1 VTPTS
6 AAATGVGAIMSGKPG
21 KKKNAKSSAKPVVR
35 GTGRFQRARLQPIE
49 ADPRDDG
56 VAGDGSGSND
66 GAVDDVSASAE
77 SKAPDPDSGGGA
89 TPSLG
94 SEGTTASSSSAASS
108 GSVVPG
114 VVEALKDLIKFTG
127 TQCVDKD
134 PAEVS
139 AFLSSWLE
147 SSQAE
152 TLTRLTAEA
161 MTSKLAHRALCE
173 IVYTLTKDN
182 PAHPQRVCTA
192 ICCDILE
199 KVTVKLK
206 HIKHVRT
213 LKNELFRSI
222 YRDFDED
229 RHSGFDTFIQ
239 LTPYFEEARSLMV
252 KVTRLEN
259 ERKALEEAETTAEQR
274 REMRKKVL
282 SRTARRWQSLLISS
296 VFFQWKETTQLVKAQ
311 RDRLKNYFRSMM
323 MPSLSD
329 IFHAWR
335 SHVVNQRLK
344 EALSSRKDQEEL
356 LALVEAE
363 LAACKETE
371 KQLEAELSVMQKEVM
386 TMQSKMVKTLNAI
399 DAQKVQETMQVIEAV
414 AKSLIATGDLV
425 IAAIKPTIEDIAS
438 SPCLKK
444 LAAVFY
450 VREAEEAT
458 QAADAQ
464 AVVDQRRLTERILTQ
479 RKKRELSRKRKRGRE
494 KKALAR
500 RINSAKEK
508 ARAEAER
515 LYRARISEAKE
526 QGGHVVESPEELEKE
541 QATAAELVETNIMDA
556 AQRKWAADD
565 EAEQVRIA
573 ASNADVLDQM
583 RRQSLQHK
591 ERQYRTDASIPADK
605 VDKALKELVGLSPDQ
620 LVLMWVAYHVRRE
633 VWNAFPYRR
642 QCLNFRE
649 DLRDG
654 TTYAVLVKKLA
665 PELAG
670 GVFKR
675 LNLEEEIDPSVR
687 IDAVLEV
694 AAQLDPPAT
703 GFVTRGHILGSD
715 TLLNAA
721 FLIRLMLTHPRLEW
735 HEEDTIMVKIRGFND
750 LLRRW
755 EVSKEYIRKLSNWDT
770 WVKLR
775 GEIKAAD
782 LKNILRDIKTCVQE
796 FQSIYT
802 SLEEV
807 SEEAKRARVVWWQ
820 ISTRLRSFQWQL
832 FSAKVLQQEEAP
844 PGKDIDLVANHAPF
858 RLVDYRHEMRLKE
871 YTILQPSTLLPLLST
886 AWQLKGNP
894 SDTFPEAALLADVP
908 EMCKVLLANFDS
920 LRRIFQHYAAGD
932 DGSGNL
938 MSLNEWWNFVRE
950 CRLSGDEHLST
961 AESQKIFQAI
971 FEVCVRNTQAEQAAR
986 AAAHPELYGAED
998 ATDGA
1003 GEHTESANAAAANAV
1018 AASAKGDAAGAELG
1032 YDGGDDDGDVDEDG
1046 DGNEEEA
1053 DEEEFPASYWVHGIV
1068 TIAMARSYR
1077 SNTSPAACLAK
1088 TLADYV
1094 LPNACKS
1101 NTDSFRGE
1109 VSMDEVQN
1117 VFKAFRASLRKI
1129 FLHYAK
1135 TPELLPGQPSREP
1148 SLDIKSFML
1157 MMQDSGVLT
1166 RKGDLRNDFPE
1177 ESAKIV
1183 FQEVQLEEDSNTAD
1197 VGGGDDEM
1205 IWMEFLEAV
1214 AAIACYKFVNPYIP
1228 LHSKLEDFL
1237 TNKLI
1242 PGQMQHALKRKKKSG
1257 K

>member
-1 VTPTS
+1 
-6 AAATGVGAIMSGKPG
+6 MSGKPG
-21 KKKNAKSSAKPVVR
+21 KKANGKSAKPMVR

-49 ADPRDDG
+49 GDYG
-56 VAGDGSGSND
+56 FSGDGGGSHD
-66 GAVDDVSASAE
+66 GAVDDSAAAAE
-77 SKAPDPDSGGGA
+77 SKADSELGGA
-89 TPSLG
+89 AASALSSSG
-94 SEGTTASSSSAASS
+94 AEAAGTAASSNTAASS

-114 VVEALKDLIKFTG
+114 VVEALKDLIKYTG
-127 TQCVDKD
+127 AQCVDKD

-152 TLTRLTAEA
+152 TLTRVTAEA

-229 RHSGFDTFIQ
+229 RHSGFGAFIQ

-444 LAAVFY
+444 LAAIFY

-464 AVVDQRRLTERILTQ
+464 AVVDQRRLTERILTL

-500 RINSAKEK
+500 RISSAKEK
-508 ARAEAER
+508 ARAEADR
-515 LYRARISEAKE
+515 LYRARIAEAKE
-526 QGGHVVESPEELEKE
+526 QGGHVVESHEELDKE
-541 QATAAELVETNIMDA
+541 QTTAAELVETNIMDA

-573 ASNADVLDQM
+573 ASNAEVLEQM

-591 ERQYRTDASIPADK
+591 ERQCRTDASIPADK
-605 VDKALKELVGLSPDQ
+605 VDKAVKELVGLSPDQ
-620 LVLMWVAYHVRRE
+620 LVLMWLAYHVRRE

-735 HEEDTIMVKIRGFND
+735 HEEDAIMVKIRGFND

-796 FQSIYT
+796 FQSIYA

-832 FSAKVLQQEEAP
+832 FSAKVMQQQEAP

-871 YTILQPSTLLPLLST
+871 YTILHPSTLLPLLST

-894 SDTFPEAALLADVP
+894 LDTFPEAALLADVP

-971 FEVCVRNTQAEQAAR
+971 FEVCARNTEAEQAAR
-986 AAAHPELYGAED
+986 AAAHPELYGSED
-998 ATDGA
+998 AADGA
-1003 GEHTESANAAAANAV
+1003 GNTGSAHTAAYAAT
-1018 AASAKGDAAGAELG
+1018 ASSQGDAAGAEAG
-1032 YDGGDDDGDVDEDG
+1032 HDGGDDDGDADEDG
-1046 DGNEEEA
+1046 DGNEEEV

-1068 TIAMARSYR
+1068 TLAMARSYR
-1077 SNTSPAACLAK
+1077 PNTSLAACLAR

-1117 VFKAFRASLRKI
+1117 VFKAFRASLRKV
-1129 FLHYAK
+1129 FLHYTK

-1148 SLDIKSFML
+1148 SLDIKSFMQ

-1183 FQEVQLEEDSNTAD
+1183 FQEVQLEEESNTAD